1 MKSRLPG
8 GKALIIDFLLPGMN
22 NTTKYI
28 IWLVVLVVVVWGG
41 YALLNKPKITS
52 DESVKIGAVLG
63 LTGPAS
69 TWSEYAKKAA
79 DLAVK

>member
-1 MKSRLPG
+1 M
-8 GKALIIDFLLPGMN
+8 
-22 NTTKYI
+22 
-28 IWLVVLVVVVWGG
+28 VVVWGG